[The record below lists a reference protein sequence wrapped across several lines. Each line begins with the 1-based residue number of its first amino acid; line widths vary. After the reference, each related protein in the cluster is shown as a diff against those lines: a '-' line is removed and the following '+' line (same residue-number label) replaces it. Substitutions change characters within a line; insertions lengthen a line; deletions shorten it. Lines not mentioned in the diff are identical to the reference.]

1 MQLWLFV
8 ARAIAHRHRHDSER
22 VAALLLLLEV
32 AAGKRTSW
40 DDYLDAVSCGL
51 RHRDR
56 PSTRNRP
63 CTPPRS
69 PGALLNLGIV
79 NDHGRQLKA
88 KTVTP
93 QGQAFARAA
102 LHS

>member
-1 MQLWLFV
+1 LTPSPAGSGTGTDLPPETV
-8 ARAIAHRHRHDSER
+8 H
-22 VAALLLLLEV
+22 ALLH
-32 AAGKRTSW
+32 
-40 DDYLDAVSCGL
+40 D
-51 RHRDR
+51 
-56 PSTRNRP
+56 
-63 CTPPRS
+63 PRE
-69 PGALLNLGIV
+69 ALLNLGIV